1 MFLAV
6 DVNRFPSK
14 VFPQS
19 FFPTALPPPSLPLSL
34 ADRAF
39 ERVEIVEERE
49 RERESETRLCR
60 GICAQV

>member
-49 RERESETRLCR
+49 SGTRLCR